1 MMQHEQTN
9 SPTSF
14 PNHDHLAGGTF
25 VAAKQA
31 RKESVD
37 RLLSLAQSDPKRL
50 AANSLVKWTPGQQ
63 EICKASAQTSVLPGS
78 RWALDS
84 TSSASAA
91 LPQNHRNKSQKQL
104 NFERTTRKKLEYHA
118 TVSVRRELK
127 QTPYQPTAD
136 RYSTVLKQLK
146 NVCPY
151 PNALSESGFKIF
163 PVYCLYTGIGP
174 LTSHNGMTILKPTPS
189 LIKTADVFVLHDL
202 RDCSRT
208 DNQILLQCL
217 LCAVAF
223 GKGLVSLRRIQEEGC
238 KSLSMIWLAPAADLL
253 SLNIVVSQDFKTKFP
268 ALLSWLKGCCYKV
281 PKASKW
287 NLMMETAQQQEYGC
301 NIIKAKSTAK
311 TVTLRTLDDLSKFIA
326 SARRTAVARGPFGQ
340 FQRKPSL
347 GSCGASSSSQKSI
360 V

>member
-1 MMQHEQTN
+1 MMQHEQIN
-9 SPTSF
+9 SPTSL
-14 PNHDHLAGGTF
+14 PNHCHLAGGTF

-37 RLLSLAQSDPKRL
+37 RLLSLAKSDPKRL
-50 AANSLVKWTPGQQ
+50 AANSLVKWTPRQQ
-63 EICKASAQTSVLPGS
+63 KICDPSAQTSVLPGS

-91 LPQNHRNKSQKQL
+91 RPQVHNKSQKQL

-146 NVCPY
+146 DVCPY
-151 PNALSESGFKIF
+151 PNALRESGFKIF

-174 LTSHNGMTILKPTPS
+174 LTSQNGMTILKATPN
-189 LIKTADVFVLHDL
+189 LIRTADVFVLHDL
-202 RDCSRT
+202 SDCSRS
-208 DNQILLQCL
+208 DNPILLQCL

-223 GKGLVSLRRIQEEGC
+223 GKGLVSLRGIQEEGC

-253 SLNIVVSQDFKTKFP
+253 HFNIVVSQDFKTKFP
-268 ALLSWLKGCCYKV
+268 GLLSSLKGCCSNKV
-281 PKASKW
+281 APKASKW
-287 NLMMETAQQQEYGC
+287 NLMMETAQQREDGC
-301 NIIKAKSTAK
+301 NIGRAKSTAK
-311 TVTLRTLDDLSKFIA
+311 TVTLRTLDDLSNFIA

-347 GSCGASSSSQKSI
+347 GSCGASSNQNKGR
-360 V
+360 